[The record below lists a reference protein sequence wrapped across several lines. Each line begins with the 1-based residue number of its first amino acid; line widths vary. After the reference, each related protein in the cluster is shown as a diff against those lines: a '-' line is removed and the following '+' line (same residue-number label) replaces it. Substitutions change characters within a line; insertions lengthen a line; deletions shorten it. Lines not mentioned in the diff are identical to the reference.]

1 MLALVFTI
9 TVSGQNL
16 ALAQGMGTIAGRVS
30 IPAQGE
36 YVRSAE
42 IRIEG
47 MQAVANSDANGSY
60 RLYNVPA
67 GRATLTV
74 TYTGYEPVSVSV
86 LVIRG
91 QTLTQNFDL
100 RSAELTALADH
111 TVKMDV
117 FTVSTGREGQAKAIM
132 EQKAAMTATN
142 VIAADSF
149 GSLAE
154 GNVAELLQYLPGV
167 EVNPDGAISSSV
179 SIRGMGPE
187 YGGLTV
193 DGMAAL
199 GTAIGTG
206 RAPSYGRTNLNA
218 IDLVELNK
226 TVSAD
231 MDASAPAGT
240 VNLKSKSA
248 FQRKGRFIAWQ
259 VYATG
264 TSADMHFRKT
274 YGADNGRHRKV
285 VPGGS
290 LEYSELFLDGKLGLM
305 ASIASTTTY
314 LPHRQVS
321 TTYDRTPTTARPAP
335 MVVSQLTF
343 TDIPVFRSVLNN
355 GLSLDYKLG
364 ESTVLSL
371 RGQAQI
377 TEQAF
382 YSRNIALI
390 ATRAVQ
396 GAGANG
402 TTMNVAASSTG
413 ANNPRM
419 TMSAGATARE
429 MATWMIKPSLVYTGR
444 NIELEVALAY
454 SLFTHE
460 YIQKQPTDGLGN
472 GQVTSVTATLFPVGW
487 TASRNVSSSTA
498 WNVNQIS
505 GPDFRVLENWQASA
519 STSNVNRSV
528 NDVERERFIG
538 QLNLRYRPN
547 WGLPTFFKTGIK
559 SDEHIYRLNAGSYAY
574 TFVGPT
580 GDRTRA
586 VIPVGGNT
594 LDLNPGRYGTLF
606 SSSIHVRDVAAME
619 DLLNQHPEYFV
630 PAATNATNA
639 TNLFPDRYVRER
651 IDSAYVMANTQWN
664 KWMFQAGVRTEH
676 TRHVYRVYERSVAER
691 RIGKYEGVFLSGAA
705 KYRFRPD
712 LIATF
717 GFSQSVRRPDYG
729 NLTGVAAIN
738 DNLLTGDI
746 PNPLL
751 KPEWGSNYSTRLE
764 YYFEPAGNIAVGVF
778 QSDIADLIYQRT
790 RVPAEEIGLGGEYP
804 GYLFTSWGN
813 RDASFRI
820 QGFEL
825 EYRQQLVFLP
835 GALRGIG
842 VFGNYT
848 RTRNSDPSYQFNIA
862 PGTASAGLN
871 FRHRKLNVGLR
882 ASWTDEK
889 LFSATDYVKSRA
901 MVGLSFDYRM
911 TERTAFSVTGR
922 DLLKSPIQ
930 RYDRQLPDHQTFDY
944 RFATQ
949 WTIGVNGTF

>member
-1 MLALVFTI
+1 
-9 TVSGQNL
+9 
-16 ALAQGMGTIAGRVS
+16 
-30 IPAQGE
+30 
-36 YVRSAE
+36 
-42 IRIEG
+42 
-47 MQAVANSDANGSY
+47 
-60 RLYNVPA
+60 
-67 GRATLTV
+67 
-74 TYTGYEPVSVSV
+74 
-86 LVIRG
+86 
-91 QTLTQNFDL
+91 
-100 RSAELTALADH
+100 
-111 TVKMDV
+111 
-117 FTVSTGREGQAKAIM
+117 
-132 EQKAAMTATN
+132 
-142 VIAADSF
+142 
-149 GSLAE
+149 
-154 GNVAELLQYLPGV
+154 
-167 EVNPDGAISSSV
+167 
-179 SIRGMGPE
+179 
-187 YGGLTV
+187 
-193 DGMAAL
+193 
-199 GTAIGTG
+199 
-206 RAPSYGRTNLNA
+206 
-218 IDLVELNK
+218 
-226 TVSAD
+226 
-231 MDASAPAGT
+231 
-240 VNLKSKSA
+240 
-248 FQRKGRFIAWQ
+248 
-259 VYATG
+259 
-264 TSADMHFRKT
+264 
-274 YGADNGRHRKV
+274 
-285 VPGGS
+285 
-290 LEYSELFLDGKLGLM
+290 
-305 ASIASTTTY
+305 
-314 LPHRQVS
+314 
-321 TTYDRTPTTARPAP
+321 
-335 MVVSQLTF
+335 MVVNQLTF

-355 GLSLDYKLG
+355 GLSLDYRLG

-371 RGQAQI
+371 RGQAQL

-396 GAGANG
+396 GVEANG

-419 TMSAGATARE
+419 TMSAGATDRE
-429 MATWMIKPSLVYTGR
+429 MATWMIKPSFVYTGR
-444 NIELEVALAY
+444 NIWLEVALAY

-460 YIQKQPTDGLGN
+460 YIQKHPGDSFGN

-487 TASRNVSSSTA
+487 TASRNDPSSTA
-498 WNVNQIS
+498 WNVNQTS
-505 GPDFRVLENWQASA
+505 GPNFRVLENWQPSA

-547 WGLPTFFKTGIK
+547 WGLPTFFKTGMK

-574 TFVGPT
+574 TYVGPT

-586 VIPVGGNT
+586 VIPVAGNT

-606 SSSIHVRDVAAME
+606 SSAIHVRDVAAIE

-630 PAATNATNA
+630 PAPTNATNA

-664 KWMFQAGVRTEH
+664 RWMFQAGVRTEQ

-691 RIGKYEGVFLSGAA
+691 RNGRYKGVFLSGAA

-729 NLTGVAAIN
+729 NLTGVATID
-738 DNLLTGDI
+738 DNLLTGNI

-751 KPEWGSNYSTRLE
+751 RPETGSNYSARLE
-764 YYFEPAGNIAVGVF
+764 YFFEPAGNIAAGVF

-813 RDASFRI
+813 RDASYRI

-825 EYRQQLVFLP
+825 EYRHQLVFLP

-842 VFGNYT
+842 VFANYT

-862 PGTASAGLN
+862 PGTASVGLS
-871 FRHRKLNVGLR
+871 FRYRKLNAGLR

-889 LFSATDYVKSRA
+889 LFSATDYVKSRT
-901 MVGLSFDYRM
+901 MVGLSFDYKV
-911 TERTAFSVTGR
+911 TERTAFFVTGR

-949 WTIGVNGTF
+949 WTIGVNGIF